1 MLFVIVL
8 LIFRP
13 WRNLKPLLHGIAI
26 VLYYLA
32 MSEKSRMETGLA
44 EAMRGLAMLG
54 TRERVQKVVEIGR
67 LYAIG
72 IVEGDR
78 LMIDDDRRIVIYNL
92 ARHLHDRGSIHI
104 SIYTLFIDDMPID
117 MVGINHVISETK

>member
-1 MLFVIVL
+1 M
-8 LIFRP
+8 
-13 WRNLKPLLHGIAI
+13 
-26 VLYYLA
+26 LYYLA